1 MLPVTFS
8 FDGKQAKSGFF
19 LRHRLR
25 GPNGGR
31 HPQHAVVSSYGSST
45 SPGLSFLRGIMIG
58 SLRSLT
64 YLNLGGSKMKMK

>member
-25 GPNGGR
+25 GPSGGC
-31 HPQHAVVSSYGSST
+31 HPQHPQHCCQQLWVIYQP
-45 SPGLSFLRGIMIG
+45 SPQFPPWDNDRVFEVPDLS
-58 SLRSLT
+58 
-64 YLNLGGSKMKMK
+64 